1 MLYAMI
7 MAGGAGTRF
16 WPASRKHTPKQM
28 LKLAGERS
36 MIQSTVD
43 RLAGLCPPENLM
55 IVTNQI
61 LVDSIAEQLPEI
73 PKSSI
78 IGEPAKRDTAPCI
91 GLAAAWVAAKDPGA
105 TMVVM
110 PADHVISPDDVFQDS
125 LNHAASLVESD
136 PTRIVTFGIKPTYP
150 AEVFGYIESSGDS
163 IADAKLPSF
172 EVVRFREKPDTQT
185 AEEFLAAGTFYWN
198 AGIFVWKAK
207 TILEALEK
215 HQPEMFSHIQNIAA
229 AIGTDQFDQTL
240 QTEFTAIKGTSID
253 YAVMENYDNVFVV
266 EAPFAWDDLG
276 NWTAVPR
283 QKGVDQDGNT
293 KVGKTLAVDTK
304 GTLVYGD
311 DDHLIVTVGLED
323 CIVVRTEN
331 ATLVATKKDE
341 AKIKQVVA
349 ELEKR
354 DWTDLL

>member
-1 MLYAMI
+1 
-7 MAGGAGTRF
+7 
-16 WPASRKHTPKQM
+16 
-28 LKLAGERS
+28 

-43 RLAGLCPPENLM
+43 RLSGLCPPENLL

-61 LVDSIAEQLPEI
+61 LVDPIAEQLPEI
-73 PKSSI
+73 PKESI

-91 GLAAAWVAAKDPGA
+91 GLAAAWVAAQDPEA

-110 PADHVISPDDVFQDS
+110 PADHVISPDDVFQAS
-125 LNHAASLVESD
+125 LNHAVDLVDAD

-150 AEVFGYIESSGDS
+150 AEVFGYIEGSGQPM
-163 IADAKLPSF
+163 ADCKFPSF
-172 EVVRFREKPDTQT
+172 NVARFREKPNAKT
-185 AEEFLAAGTFYWN
+185 AAEFLAAGTFYWN

-215 HQPEMFSHIQNIAA
+215 HQPKMFNHLQKIAA
-229 AIGTDQFDQTL
+229 TIGTDDFDATL
-240 QTEFTAIKGTSID
+240 QSEFTAIEGTSID
-253 YAVMENYDNVFVV
+253 YAVMENYDNVLVV
-266 EAPFAWDDLG
+266 EAPFSWDDLG

-293 KVGKTLAVDTK
+293 LVGKSLAVDTT

-331 ATLVATKKDE
+331 ATLIATKKDE

-354 DWTDLL
+354 DWQDLL

>member
-16 WPASRKHTPKQM
+16 WPASRKQTPKQL
-28 LKLAGERS
+28 LKLAGDRS

-43 RLAGLCPPENLM
+43 RLAGLCPPENLL

-61 LVDSIAEQLPEI
+61 LVDPIAEQLPHV
-73 PKSSI
+73 PKESI

-91 GLAAAWVAAKDPGA
+91 GLAAAWVAAQDPEA

-110 PADHVISPDDVFQDS
+110 PADHVISPDDVFQAS
-125 LNHAASLVESD
+125 LNHAVGLVDAD

-150 AEVFGYIESSGDS
+150 AEVFGYIERSGQP
-163 IADAKLPSF
+163 IADAQFPSF
-172 EVVRFREKPDTQT
+172 SVDRFREKPDAKT
-185 AEEFLAAGTFYWN
+185 AAEFLDAGTFYWN

-207 TILEALEK
+207 TILEALKK
-215 HQPEMFSHIQNIAA
+215 HQPEMFDHLQKIAA
-229 AIGTDQFDQTL
+229 TIGTDDFNDTL
-240 QTEFTAIKGTSID
+240 QSEFTAIKGTSID
-253 YAVMENYDNVFVV
+253 YAVMENYDNVLVV
-266 EAPFAWDDLG
+266 EAPFSWDDLG

-283 QKGVDQDGNT
+283 QKGVDENGNT
-293 KVGKTLAVDTK
+293 LVGKSLTVDTK

-331 ATLVATKKDE
+331 ATLIATKKDE

-354 DWTDLL
+354 DWKELL

>member
-16 WPASRKHTPKQM
+16 WPASRKQTPKQL
-28 LKLAGERS
+28 LKLAGDRS

-43 RLAGLCPPENLM
+43 RLSGLCPPENLL

-61 LVDSIAEQLPEI
+61 LVDPISDQLPNI
-73 PKSSI
+73 PKASI

-91 GLAAAWVAAKDPGA
+91 GLAAAWVAAQDPDA

-110 PADHVISPDDVFQDS
+110 PADHVISPAKVFQAS
-125 LNHAASLVESD
+125 LNQAVELVDAD

-150 AEVFGYIESSGDS
+150 AEVFGYIESSGNAIQGAS
-163 IADAKLPSF
+163 FPSF
-172 EVVRFREKPDTQT
+172 EVARFREKPDAKT
-185 AEEFLAAGTFYWN
+185 AAEFLAAGTFYWN
-198 AGIFVWKAK
+198 AGIFVWKAR
-207 TILEALEK
+207 TILNALQK
-215 HQPEMFSHIQNIAA
+215 HQPEMFAHLQKIAA
-229 AIGTDQFDQTL
+229 TIGTDNFDATL

-253 YAVMENYDNVFVV
+253 YAVMENYDNVLVV
-266 EAPFAWDDLG
+266 EAPFSWDDLG

-283 QKGVDQDGNT
+283 QKGVDANGNT
-293 KVGKTLAVDTK
+293 LIGRTLTVDTQ

-311 DDHLIVTVGLED
+311 DDHLIVTVGLDD

-331 ATLVATKKDE
+331 ATLIATKKDE

-354 DWTDLL
+354 DWKELL